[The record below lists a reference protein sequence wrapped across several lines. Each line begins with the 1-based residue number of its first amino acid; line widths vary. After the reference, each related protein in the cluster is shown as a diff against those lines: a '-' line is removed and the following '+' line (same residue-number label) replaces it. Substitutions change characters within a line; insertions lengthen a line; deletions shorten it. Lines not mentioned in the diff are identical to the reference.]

1 MSENEKIDQSAIP
14 NVENPSLKS
23 VKNTQNQEQPIPF
36 PPLTDEM
43 KRDMFKNILRNPPNE
58 EIKKQI
64 EEELSNLTKNNTKL
78 NNE

>member
-36 PPLTDEM
+36 PPLTDEI
-43 KRDMFKNILRNPPNE
+43 KRYMFKKILRNPPNK

-64 EEELSNLTKNNTKL
+64 EEELANLTKNNTKL